1 MTGLDGRTVLV
12 TGAGAG
18 IGRGIALACGAAGA
32 HVVVTGRRS
41 NVDDVAGEIQARGH
55 AANAVRCDVSDLDS
69 VRAAVAA
76 AVDATGA
83 LHGVVHNATS
93 GRSSQPHA
101 LAEVTAEEWDDH
113 ASVSLRGAF
122 NCATAAFPALKSVS
136 GTLLV
141 MTSPAGVEGS
151 ATLPLYAAMKGGLR
165 GFAKSLAREW
175 GPSGVTVNVVSPL
188 GLSPAMEAAID
199 ADSPMA
205 ERLASRVPL
214 GRVGDAETDVGA
226 GVVLLLGPEAGYIT
240 GQTLGVDG
248 GHFLSI

>member
-1 MTGLDGRTVLV
+1 MSALDGRTVLV

-32 HVVVTGRRS
+32 HVIVTGRRS
-41 NVDDVAGEIQARGH
+41 NADDVADEIRSRGD
-55 AANAVRCDVSDLDS
+55 AATAVRCDVSDLDS
-69 VRAAVAA
+69 VRGAIATAL
-76 AVDATGA
+76 DATGA

-101 LAEVTAEEWDDH
+101 LAAVTRDEWDDH
-113 ASVSLRGAF
+113 TSVSLRGAF
-122 NCATAAFPALKSVS
+122 NCATAAFPALSATG

-175 GPSGVTVNVVSPL
+175 GLAGVTVNVVSPL
-188 GLSPAMEAAID
+188 GLSPAMEAAIE
-199 ADSPMA
+199 ADPPMA
-205 ERLASRVPL
+205 ERLASRVPI

-240 GQTLGVDG
+240 GQTLGIDG
-248 GHFLSI
+248 GHFLNI